1 VFIAEGNWHSDVPER
16 LGAPSRYEA
25 VERLVGFFKVL
36 HTDAQSWLGV
46 LEQDVQAAAAI
57 DQRLVQDTGSYDGTD
72 DERVLSWGVEVTPVV
87 GSAEADG
94 LL

>member
-1 VFIAEGNWHSDVPER
+1 MEMHITLTQAGHRNDRSTECIRIN
-16 LGAPSRYEA
+16 Y
-25 VERLVGFFKVL
+25 
-36 HTDAQSWLGV
+36 
-46 LEQDVQAAAAI
+46 VQPAAAV

-87 GSAEADG
+87 GSVEADG